1 MKIEKNEN
9 GNGFVLTNH
18 LGQTLN
24 VDFMEFWDICRTGT
38 KIGTQSEVEEYLAQ
52 CPDID
57 GHDLDRVRAF
67 PILIDKITEQ
77 VIKDRINDESG
88 DQIYDAASE
97 CINAHIAEIEDK
109 VKWFRLSEDK
119 CISVWYSPDRYD
131 GDQFQMHLEEIGE
144 YGVMGPGCEILSSD
158 SYATADISFKALCE
172 TLSEICED
180 ADIYDDE
187 YPWLTTS
194 HTASRLAQEIF
205 DAFGME
211 KKREYADWKAYSL
224 SRIDCDG
231 VVDTAL
237 SSIKGIGVAA
247 GSGYYGLKSFEF
259 GNDKFNLFMELCK
272 LVDEETQQPHY
283 SVYYAV
289 EFDEGDTLFSDW
301 ASVAGMDIEALK
313 NTVFEIANTD
323 YSKEIEAVL
332 KPSSSLDAKI
342 LAADDTKRENTTNA
356 HNINIDFLR

>member
-18 LGQTLN
+18 SGQTLN
-24 VDFMEFWDICRTGT
+24 VDFLEFWDICRA
-38 KIGTQSEVEEYLAQ
+38 GTQIDTRSEVKEYLAQ

-77 VIKDRINDESG
+77 VIQDRINDESG
-88 DQIYDAASE
+88 DQIYDAATK
-97 CINAHIAEIEDK
+97 CINAHIAELEDK

-144 YGVMGPGCEILSSD
+144 DGIMGPGCEVLSSD
-158 SYATADISFKALCE
+158 SYATADISFKALFE
-172 TLSEICED
+172 TLSEICDD
-180 ADIYDDE
+180 AEVYDNEAVGSNSDIVA
-187 YPWLTTS
+187 
-194 HTASRLAQEIF
+194 HVAQEIF

-211 KKREYADWKAYSL
+211 TEHEYADWKPYTL
-224 SRIDCDG
+224 SHAACGR

-237 SSIKGIGVAA
+237 STIRGVGIDA
-247 GSGYYGLKSFEF
+247 GSGYYGLKSFESC
-259 GNDKFNLFMELCK
+259 GDRFNLFFEICK
-272 LVDEETQQPHY
+272 LVDEGTNQPYY
-283 SVYYAV
+283 SIYYAV

-301 ASVAGMDIEALK
+301 ASTETLDLEALK
-313 NTVFEIANTD
+313 NSVFEIANTD
-323 YSKEIEAVL
+323 FSEAIEAVL

-342 LAADDTKRENTTNA
+342 HAADDTKRENVPNA